1 VCAGSY
7 IFSQCLLAL
16 HGGTKSR
23 AGGLTIS
30 FLQLMTF
37 ILPVSLVH
45 LLPNFYYGGLLVLMG
60 TEIIFSW
67 LFLTYWRITKAEF
80 VLSWL
85 TFLSV
90 VGLCAVLPVQV
101 CC

>member
-1 VCAGSY
+1 
-7 IFSQCLLAL
+7 
-16 HGGTKSR
+16 
-23 AGGLTIS
+23 
-30 FLQLMTF
+30 M
-37 ILPVSLVH
+37 PVSLVH

-60 TEIIFSW
+60 SEIIFSW

-90 VGLCAVLPVQV
+90 IGLCAILPVQV
-101 CC
+101 CLETRAQRSAFRTSLLHCHVALICPGFVHMAITLH